1 MDFVKHITVI
11 VVTLA
16 ALGCSSEK
24 RDASSSTA
32 QSRGEP
38 NLQACSIIINKCSSC
53 HMKGGSAPFALTTYE
68 EIRKRGSA
76 IAEVTAS
83 RYMPPW
89 LPVKTAHSIVGDK
102 SLTKS
107 EIEII
112 SEWYKS
118 GMTEPKSGLGPLI
131 STNRLVEWKLGPPDL
146 VLEMNST
153 FEMPA
158 ESADVYRH
166 FVVPSGVKVD
176 RYVRGFDFKPG
187 NNSIVHHAFI
197 KIDRTNSS
205 RRLDEAGGGVGFD
218 GMDSENNAVMP
229 GGHFTSWQQ
238 GREPKLTEE
247 GVSWLLP
254 ENSDVVFQLHLRST
268 GKKERIKSKIG
279 LYFTNKKP
287 TKYFRK
293 INLTRRDFR
302 IPANEKAYGLKESF
316 TLAEPAHLRAVMP
329 HAHYLGRAIDAKI
342 VYPDGRV
349 ENVLHIPNWDPAW
362 QSEYVFKEPIPL
374 PRGATLIGEISYD
387 NSVDNVKNPNP
398 KPREVS
404 YGPQIQDE
412 MFEIAFQLFTDQKD
426 QLDKISSHID
436 EYNKGVLLNAT
447 KFQLEQDPDNADE
460 WCFLGQVY
468 LSTHEFAKAHAS
480 FKKSIELDPNN
491 ADAYYYLGIY
501 HRFKKDL
508 PKAEHF
514 FIKTLQLDNRN
525 AKAHGNLGL
534 IYIEK
539 KLYHQSK
546 KHFQRALEI
555 NPNDGMAREKVR
567 ALERNG
573 F

>member
-1 MDFVKHITVI
+1 MDLVNHITVSL
-11 VVTLA
+11 VMFV

-24 RDASSSTA
+24 KDASSLTVEFSGGPDMEA
-32 QSRGEP
+32 S
-38 NLQACSIIINKCSSC
+38 SIIINKCSGC
-53 HMKGGSAPFALTTYE
+53 HKKGGSAPFAMTTFE
-68 EIRKRGSA
+68 EIIKRGSA

-89 LPVKTAHSIVGDK
+89 LPGKTAHAFEGDK
-102 SLTKS
+102 SLSKS
-107 EIEII
+107 EIQII
-112 SEWYKS
+112 REWIES
-118 GMTEPKSGLGPLI
+118 GMMKPISGVGGLI
-131 STNRLVEWKLGPPDL
+131 STNNFVEWTLGPPDL
-146 VLEMNST
+146 VLEMKST

-158 ESADVYRH
+158 ESEDIYRH
-166 FVVPSGVKVD
+166 FVIPSGLKTD
-176 RYVRGFDFKPG
+176 RYVKGFDFKPD
-187 NNSIVHHAFI
+187 NNAIVHHAFI

-238 GREPKLTEE
+238 GREPKFTED

-254 ENSDVVFQLHLRST
+254 ANSDIVFQLHLKST
-268 GKKERIKSKIG
+268 GKRERIKSKIG

-287 TKYFRK
+287 TKYFKK

-480 FKKSIELDPNN
+480 FKKSIDLDPDN
-491 ADAYYYLGIY
+491 AKAYYYLGIY
-501 HRFKKDL
+501 YRFKKDL
-508 PKAEHF
+508 PKAEHS
-514 FIKTLQLDNRN
+514 FIKTLQLDSNN
-525 AKAHGNLGL
+525 ANAHGNLGL
-534 IYIEK
+534 IFFEK
-539 KLYHQSK
+539 KQYNKSK
-546 KHFQRALEI
+546 AHFQRALEI
-555 NPNDGMAREKVR
+555 NPQDELARGKIR

-573 F
+573 Y

>member
-1 MDFVKHITVI
+1 
-11 VVTLA
+11 
-16 ALGCSSEK
+16 
-24 RDASSSTA
+24 
-32 QSRGEP
+32 
-38 NLQACSIIINKCSSC
+38 
-53 HMKGGSAPFALTTYE
+53 MKGGSAPFALTTYE

-89 LPVKTAHSIVGDK
+89 LPVKTAHSIVDDK

-254 ENSDVVFQLHLRST
+254 ENSDVVFQLHLKST

-387 NSVDNVKNPNP
+387 NSVDNYRNPNS
-398 KPREVS
+398 KPMEVS
-404 YGPQIQDE
+404 YGITIKDE
-412 MFEIAFQLFTDQKD
+412 MFEVAFQLFTDQQT
-426 QLDKISSHID
+426 QLDKISGHID
-436 EYNKGVLLNAT
+436 EYNKSVLFNAA
-447 KFQLEQDPDNADE
+447 KFQIEQNPNNADE

-468 LSTHEFAKAHAS
+468 LSNGAYSQAYTS
-480 FKKSIELDPNN
+480 LKKSIDLDPDN
-491 ADAYYYLGIY
+491 AKPYYYLGLY
-501 HRFKKDL
+501 YRVKKDL
-508 PKAEHF
+508 PRAEYN
-514 FIKTLQLDNRN
+514 FIKTIKMDTNN

-534 IYIEK
+534 IYFEK
-539 KLYHQSK
+539 KRYNKSK
-546 KHFQRALEI
+546 SHFQRALEI
-555 NPNDGMAREKVR
+555 NPQDEIARKKIR
-567 ALERNG
+567 TLERNG

>member
-11 VVTLA
+11 VITLA
-16 ALGCSSEK
+16 SLGCSSEK
-24 RDASSSTA
+24 RETSSTMT
-32 QSRGEP
+32 QSSGETSL
-38 NLQACSIIINKCSSC
+38 NACSIIINKCSTC
-53 HMKGGSAPFALTTYE
+53 HMKGGSAPFTLTTYE
-68 EIRKRGSA
+68 EIKKRGRA
-76 IAEVTAS
+76 IAEVTSS

-89 LPVKTAHSIVGDK
+89 LPRESARSIVGDR

-107 EIEII
+107 EIQII
-112 SEWYKS
+112 SEWVES
-118 GMTEPKSGLGPLI
+118 GMTEPEPGVGLLI
-131 STNRLVEWKLGPPDL
+131 STNRLVEWELGPPDL

-153 FEMPA
+153 YELPA

-166 FVVPSGVKVD
+166 FVVASGVKVD

-197 KIDRTNSS
+197 KIDKTNSS

-254 ENSDVVFQLHLRST
+254 ANSDVVFQLHLKST
-268 GKKERIKSKIG
+268 GKKEQIKSKIG
-279 LYFTNKKP
+279 LYFTDKKP

-293 INLTRRDFR
+293 INLSRRDFR

-329 HAHYLGRAIDAKI
+329 HAHYLGKAIDAKI

-374 PRGATLIGEISYD
+374 PRGAALIGEISYD
-387 NSVDNVKNPNP
+387 NSVDNVKNPNSQL
-398 KPREVS
+398 REVS

-412 MFEIAFQLFTDQKD
+412 MFEVSFQLFTDQQT

-447 KFQLEQDPDNADE
+447 KFQLEQEPNNADE

-468 LSTHEFAKAHAS
+468 LSTQEFAKAYAS
-480 FKKSIELDPNN
+480 FKKSIALDPNN
-491 ADAYYYLGIY
+491 ADAYYYLGLY
-501 HRFKKDL
+501 YRVKKDL
-508 PKAEHF
+508 PRAEYN
-514 FIKTLQLDNRN
+514 FIKTIKIDQDN

-534 IYIEK
+534 IYFEK
-539 KLYHQSK
+539 KRYNKSK
-546 KHFQRALEI
+546 SHFQRALKI
-555 NPNDGMAREKVR
+555 NPQDEIARGKIR

>member
-16 ALGCSSEK
+16 ALGCSSDK
-24 RDASSSTA
+24 RDAYTSTA
-32 QSRGEP
+32 QSSGEP
-38 NLQACSIIINKCSSC
+38 DLQACSIIIHKCSSC

-68 EIRKRGSA
+68 EIRKRGGA

-89 LPVKTAHSIVGDK
+89 LPGKTAHSIVGDK

-107 EIEII
+107 EIKII

-118 GMTEPKSGLGPLI
+118 GMTEPKSGLEPLI

-166 FVVPSGVKVD
+166 FVIPSGVKVD
-176 RYVRGFDFKPG
+176 RYVRGFDFKPS
-187 NNSIVHHAFI
+187 NNRIVHHAFI

-218 GMDSENNAVMP
+218 GMDSVNNAVMP
-229 GGHFTSWQQ
+229 RGHFTSWQQ

-254 ENSDVVFQLHLRST
+254 ENSDVVFQLHLKST

-287 TKYFRK
+287 TKFFRK
-293 INLTRRDFR
+293 INLTRRDFK
-302 IPANEKAYGLKESF
+302 IPANEKAFKLRESF

-329 HAHYLGRAIDAKI
+329 HAHYLGKAIDAKI
-342 VYPDGRV
+342 IYPDGRV

-387 NSVDNVKNPNP
+387 NSVDNVKNPNA

-404 YGPQIQDE
+404 YGTTIKDE
-412 MFEIAFQLFTDQKD
+412 MFEVAFQLFTDQQTK
-426 QLDKISSHID
+426 LDKISGHID
-436 EYNKGVLLNAT
+436 EYNKSVLFNAAE
-447 KFQLEQDPDNADE
+447 FQIEQNPNNADE
-460 WCFLGQVY
+460 WCFLGQVH
-468 LSTHEFAKAHAS
+468 LSNGAYSQAYTS
-480 FKKSIELDPNN
+480 LKKSIDLDPDN
-491 ADAYYYLGIY
+491 AKPYYYLGLY
-501 HRFKKDL
+501 YRVKEDL
-508 PKAEHF
+508 SRAEYN
-514 FIKTLQLDNRN
+514 FIKTIKIDNNN

-534 IYIEK
+534 IYFEK
-539 KLYHQSK
+539 KRYNKSK
-546 KHFQRALEI
+546 LHFQRALEI
-555 NPNDGMAREKVR
+555 NPQDEIARKKIR
-567 ALERNG
+567 TLERNG